1 MTTCGLLCA
10 EANSPAQVGGQV
22 VGVEEVLDLLG
33 RPSFSTLKRW
43 WKSGRF
49 PQPIGGGLPGRR
61 LVWSKR
67 AVSRW
72 LAERLIP

>member
-1 MTTCGLLCA
+1 
-10 EANSPAQVGGQV
+10 

-49 PQPIGGGLPGRR
+49 PQPIDGGLPGHR
-61 LVWSKR
+61 L
-67 AVSRW
+67 A
-72 LAERLIP
+72 

>member
-1 MTTCGLLCA
+1 MTICGLVCGQA
-10 EANSPAQVGGQV
+10 DAPAQIGGDV

-49 PQPIGGGLPGRR
+49 PQPIDGGLPGHR
-61 LVWSKR
+61 L
-67 AVSRW
+67 A
-72 LAERLIP
+72 